1 MRKHLAMLSVTHR
14 LLFCHTASYT
24 PLNDAPIIEMMRK
37 GVHNMLAPA
46 PVVQPWWSLAL
57 LFRQLRRQAVD
68 PWKCPLTEL
77 RDKLIVLMLI
87 DGMGRSSDLESVDV
101 ESTSII
107 ESRTVTDAKTRVK
120 TTHPRMLSFFYYN
133 SKTQRGQEQAL
144 IAAYPKDPRI
154 CTVTVAHAYRI
165 RTIIHACVQRERN
178 VNGETKRFQPFF
190 HLHTLTKGETLFRP
204 LSKQRIAGVA
214 KAMLRSAGIG
224 QPFTAHSTRGAS
236 SSKAFNLGAPIA
248 AIIAR
253 ARWRSPA
260 TFMDSY
266 HRPCSY
272 RLIRPEWASLPLEEL
287 LRLDVAR
294 A

>member
-1 MRKHLAMLSVTHR
+1 MLSVTHR
-14 LLFCHTASYT
+14 LLYCHTASYT
-24 PLNDAPIIEMMRK
+24 PLNDAPIIEMMRG
-37 GVHNMLAPA
+37 GVRNLLAPA
-46 PVVQPWWSLAL
+46 PVVQPWWSLAR
-57 LFRQLRRQAVD
+57 LFRQLRQQAAD
-68 PWKCPLTEL
+68 PWTCPLTEL
-77 RDKLIVLMLI
+77 RDKLIVLMLV

-107 ESRTVTDAKTRVK
+107 EPRSVVDAKTKVK

-133 SKTQRGQEQAL
+133 SKTQRGQQQAL
-144 IAAYPKDPRI
+144 IAAYAQDPRI
-154 CTVTVAHAYRI
+154 CTVTVAHAYII
-165 RTIIHACVQRERN
+165 RTIAHACVPRERN

-190 HLHTLTKGETLFRP
+190 HLLTLSKGEKLYRP
-204 LSKQRIAGVA
+204 LGKQRIANVV
-214 KAMLRSAGIG
+214 KASLRAAGIG
-224 QPFTAHSTRGAS
+224 EPFTAHSTRGAS

-248 AIIAR
+248 AITAR

-272 RLIRPEWASLPLEEL
+272 RIVRPEWASLPLEEL